1 MTTKLNRVLTS
12 GSQENIQNANNNV
25 VNNFLFFFTTL
36 FLDEQEKCASLI
48 LFSIAALGVCDQ
60 YRSY

>member
-12 GSQENIQNANNNV
+12 GSQENVQNANKNV

-36 FLDEQEKCASLI
+36 FLDEQEKFASVFF
-48 LFSIAALGVCDQ
+48 FSIAALGVCDQ